1 MRVGR
6 EPVVRA
12 ALQLLDRVGLEG
24 FTLRKVAA
32 EIGVQ
37 APTLYWRFRN
47 KQDLV
52 DEMATQVL
60 LDVGVE
66 LVRAPIPKAWAELTR
81 LVARTLR
88 AALLRYRDGARMVA
102 GTRVRNP
109 EVYRVMEASLRVF
122 ADQGIAP
129 GEAALCFKTVTDFV
143 IGFTIEQQA
152 VAPKPGERTPGYEPE
167 TRDAA
172 IDPELHPLSR
182 SLSPAMFDDYDRTF
196 EEGLDLIVMGFAQR
210 IARGADANRRDPPA
224 PEPSES

>member
-1 MRVGR
+1 MRDGR

-12 ALQLLDRVGLEG
+12 ALQLLDREGLEG

-60 LDVGVE
+60 LDVGAE
-66 LVRAPIPKAWAELTR
+66 LAKAPLPRAWPELTR

-88 AALLRYRDGARMVA
+88 AMLLSYRDGARMVA
-102 GTRVRNP
+102 GTRVRSP
-109 EVYRVMEASLRVF
+109 EVYRHMEASLRVF
-122 ADQGIAP
+122 ADAGIAP

-152 VAPKPGERTPGYEPE
+152 VVSKTGERTPGYEPE

-182 SLSPAMFDDYDRTF
+182 SLGPSMFANYDQMF
-196 EEGLDLIVMGFAQR
+196 ERGLDLIIAGFDQQV
-210 IARGADANRRDPPA
+210 ARALKPDGEA
-224 PEPSES
+224 

>member
-12 ALQLLDRVGLEG
+12 ALQLLDREGLEG

-60 LDVGVE
+60 LDVGAE
-66 LVRAPIPKAWAELTR
+66 LMAAPLPAAWQELTR
-81 LVARTLR
+81 LVARKLR
-88 AALLRYRDGARMVA
+88 AMLLRYRDGARMVA
-102 GTRVRNP
+102 GTRVRSP
-109 EVYRVMEASLRVF
+109 EVYRTMEASLRVF
-122 ADQGIAP
+122 ADQGIAA
-129 GEAALCFKTVTDFV
+129 EKAALCFKTVTDFV

-152 VAPKPGERTPGYEPE
+152 VAPKPGERTPGYDSES
-167 TRDAA
+167 RDAA
-172 IDPELHPLSR
+172 IDPHLYPLSR
-182 SLSPAMFDDYDRTF
+182 SIGGAMFANHDEIF
-196 EEGLDLIVMGFAQR
+196 ERGLELIISGFAQAVCR
-210 IARGADANRRDPPA
+210 IRER
-224 PEPSES
+224 SQ

>member
-12 ALQLLDRVGLEG
+12 ALKLLDREGLEG

-60 LDVGVE
+60 VDVGAE
-66 LVRAPIPKAWAELTR
+66 LVKAPLPTGWPELTR

-88 AALLRYRDGARMVA
+88 AMLLRYRDGARMVA
-102 GTRVRNP
+102 GTRVRSA
-109 EVYRVMEASLRVF
+109 EVYPVMEATLRVF

-129 GEAALCFKTVTDFV
+129 GAAALCFKTVTDFV

-152 VAPKPGERTPGYEPE
+152 VTPKPGERTPGYEPQ
-167 TRDAA
+167 TRDALV
-172 IDPELHPLSR
+172 DPELYPLSR
-182 SLSPAMFDDYDRTF
+182 SLSPTLFADDDQMFDR
-196 EEGLDLIVMGFAQR
+196 GLELIIAGFAQEV
-210 IARGADANRRDPPA
+210 ASVAAANDG
-224 PEPSES
+224 